1 MAPRRKRIERMGERV
16 GEVQRA
22 AGYCDEALVRREE
35 AVGWREKE
43 VEEREKVV
51 GRREREGREG
61 RGARASD

>member
-1 MAPRRKRIERMGERV
+1 MGERV